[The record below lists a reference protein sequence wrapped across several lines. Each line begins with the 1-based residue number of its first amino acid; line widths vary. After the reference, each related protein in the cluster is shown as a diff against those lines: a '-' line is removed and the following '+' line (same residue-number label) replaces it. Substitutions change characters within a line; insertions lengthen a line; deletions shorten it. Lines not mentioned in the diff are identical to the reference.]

1 MPTVSVITP
10 AYNVAP
16 YLADAIESVLGQ
28 TFGDL
33 ELIIVDDGSPDS
45 TFDIAADYA
54 RRDRRIRLFRQSNG
68 GIANARNYAMRMAT
82 GSLFAILDSDDV
94 WLPSYLERQLQWL
107 SNNPGCDI
115 VT

>member
-33 ELIIVDDGSPDS
+33 ELIVVDDGSPDA

-54 RRDRRIRLFRQSNG
+54 RRDRRVRVVRQKNG
-68 GIANARNYAMRMAT
+68 GISTARNHAMRLAR
-82 GSLFAILDSDDV
+82 GSFFAILDSDDL
-94 WLPSYLERQLQWL
+94 WLPPYLERQLDML
-107 SNNPGCDI
+107 SNN
-115 VT
+115 